1 MYRRIFIH
9 IVAFNFYIEEH
20 RVVVREG
27 GGLVDK
33 LGDSWGRLQ
42 REEGMSAD
50 VEADS
55 IVNFL
60 VEVFEQIR
68 FGGVRVKLRWG
79 YFNGCAI
86 AKLTLAKLA
95 PHG

>member
-1 MYRRIFIH
+1 M
-9 IVAFNFYIEEH
+9 VAFNFYVEEH

-27 GGLVDK
+27 GGLVDR
-33 LGDSWGRLQ
+33 LGDGWGCLQ
-42 REEGMSAD
+42 REEGMLAD

-68 FGGVRVKLRWG
+68 FGGVRAKLRRR

-86 AKLTLAKLA
+86 AKPTLAKLA